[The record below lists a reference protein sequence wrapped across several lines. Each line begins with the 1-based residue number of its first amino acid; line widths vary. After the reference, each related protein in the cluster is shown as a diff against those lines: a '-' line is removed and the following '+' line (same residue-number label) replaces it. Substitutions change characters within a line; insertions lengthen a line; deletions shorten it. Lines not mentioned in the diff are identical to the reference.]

1 MAMQLPFVSI
11 VIPVHND
18 RARLPTCLQALYY
31 QTYPYHR
38 YEVIVVDNNSTEDI
52 PSIAQQFPNVQYT
65 MEAKPGNNAARN
77 RGLSIAKGE
86 FIAFTD
92 ADCIPDREW
101 LAEGVRSLLANPD
114 AGIIGGA
121 IQFFCQGDRPTPV
134 EYADS
139 VCYLQ
144 QAVYVQR
151 DRYAAGANLFTRRSV
166 IQHVGGFEER
176 LLNLGDKEWGQR
188 VAAAGFGV
196 RYEERA
202 IVHHPARATLS
213 ALLAK
218 ARRQTQAQITLGELR
233 GECLPRISFLPMGW
247 QFFCHVARDENLP
260 TLKEKL
266 QFVWIMHR
274 VKWAIAWELFGN
286 RLRRMR

>member
-1 MAMQLPFVSI
+1 MAMQFPFVSVI
-11 VIPVHND
+11 IPVQND
-18 RARLPTCLQALYY
+18 RTRLQTCLQALYY

-52 PSIAQQFPNVQYT
+52 PSITQQFANVQYT
-65 MEAKPGNNAARN
+65 TEAKPGNNAARN
-77 RGLSIAKGE
+77 QGLSIARGE

-101 LAEGVRSLLANPD
+101 LAEGVRSLLTNPD
-114 AGIIGGA
+114 AGIIGGV

-144 QAVYVQR
+144 QAVYVKR

-166 IQHVGGFEER
+166 FEQVGGFEER

-188 VAAAGFGV
+188 VAAAGFEV
-196 RYEERA
+196 RYAERA
-202 IVHHPARATLS
+202 IVHHPARVTLS
-213 ALLAK
+213 ALLTK

-233 GECLPRISFLPMGW
+233 GECLPRVSFLPMSW
-247 QFFCHVARDENLP
+247 QFFCQVWRDEQLP

-266 QFVWIMHR
+266 QFVWVMHR
-274 VKWAIAWELFGN
+274 VKWTIVWKLFGN

>member
-1 MAMQLPFVSI
+1 MAMQFPFVSVI
-11 VIPVHND
+11 IPVHND
-18 RARLPTCLQALYY
+18 RARLQICLQALYY

-52 PSIAQQFPNVQYT
+52 LLIVQPFPNVQYT
-65 MEAKPGNNAARN
+65 TEAKPGNNAARN
-77 RGLSIAKGE
+77 RGLSITRGE

-101 LAEGVRSLLANPD
+101 LAEGVRSLLAHPE
-114 AGIIGGA
+114 AGIIGGQ

-134 EYADS
+134 EYVDS

-196 RYEERA
+196 MYAERA
-202 IVHHPARATLS
+202 IVHHPARATLA

-233 GECLPRISFLPMGW
+233 GECLPCVSFLPMGW
-247 QFFCHVARDENLP
+247 QFFGNVARDENLP

-266 QFVWIMHR
+266 RFVWIMHR
-274 VKWAIAWELFGN
+274 VKWAIASEV
-286 RLRRMR
+286 LRFIRQSR